1 MSKRTSKRTSKI
13 VKPVGSDLDL
23 CTQHREKYVKYC
35 TQHDSPCCA
44 KCTAEKHVSCK
55 EIISLDEAV
64 RHFKGSVA
72 FKKIE
77 KGMVDAAKNLKQIR
91 KESEVNVSV
100 ITEERTRI
108 ESEIQQARN
117 KINKYLDKIQNQ
129 MSKELHEVT
138 HKVKKKSSD
147 LNVVINEMERSIANQ
162 QSKIDKVKKDAT
174 DVQCFLSM
182 KSTEAELN
190 KIDKTINTIIDDGEF
205 GILSISFNLD
215 PAMENLALNANSF
228 GHVIVEIKPFL
239 SKSIEEIS
247 LNLQRTINTQVKQT
261 EGCCLLD
268 NGTLLF
274 SDFLK
279 DRVTVLSDNRELDIQ
294 IPIKSSLHGLTVIDS
309 QTIAVSPGGSAP
321 HVINV
326 VDIKDKSI
334 KKTIPVHSEV
344 DGMVYREENLI
355 YCARGDGIKMT
366 NFTNGVTATILK
378 CNLGQFANIANFK
391 DKLFVTDRD
400 EHTVTCCDLKGT
412 VLWTFKDTEVL
423 QRPWGITVDK
433 DGNIYVVDWKDKLV
447 VLSADGKRHKQL
459 LSAKDGLK
467 SPTTLFYHN
476 HTNQL
481 LVANEKNNALLYK
494 LI

>member
-1 MSKRTSKRTSKI
+1 
-13 VKPVGSDLDL
+13 
-23 CTQHREKYVKYC
+23 
-35 TQHDSPCCA
+35 
-44 KCTAEKHVSCK
+44 
-55 EIISLDEAV
+55 
-64 RHFKGSVA
+64 
-72 FKKIE
+72 
-77 KGMVDAAKNLKQIR
+77 MVDAAKNIKQIR

-100 ITEERTRI
+100 ITEERKRI
-108 ESEIQQARN
+108 EREIQQARN
-117 KINKYLDKIQNQ
+117 KINEHLDKIQDQ
-129 MSKELHEVT
+129 MSKELLEVT
-138 HKVKKKSSD
+138 NKTKKKSSD
-147 LNVVINEMERSIANQ
+147 LNVVINEMERSIEKQ
-162 QSKIDKVKKDAT
+162 QSKIDKVKKDAI
-174 DVQCFLSM
+174 DLQCFLSM

-190 KIDKTINTIIDDGEF
+190 KIDKTINTIIDDGEV

-228 GHVIVEIKPFL
+228 GHVTVEIKPFL

-247 LNLQRTINTQVKQT
+247 LDLQKTINTQVKQT

-268 NGTLLF
+268 NEMLVF

-279 DRVTVLSDNRELDIQ
+279 DRVTVLSDNGELDFQ
-294 IPIKSSLHGLTVIDS
+294 IPINSSLHGLTVIDS

-344 DGMVYREENLI
+344 D
-355 YCARGDGIKMT
+355 
-366 NFTNGVTATILK
+366 
-378 CNLGQFANIANFK
+378 
-391 DKLFVTDRD
+391 DRD

-412 VLWTFKDTEVL
+412 VLWTFNDTKVL

-447 VLSADGKRHKQL
+447 VISADGKRHKQL

-494 LI
+494 VV